1 MPASGSDAGWF
12 RSQQEVRR
20 PEPQLRPRSAN
31 CWPSL
36 VWAWVVLESRREM
49 MSTSHIQTLRAM
61 LREEKGV
68 ILPGAPNALAA
79 RIIADLGFKVVYL
92 TGAGLTNMHLGL
104 PDLGFMDLSQVAD
117 HVMAIRCVIDLPLIV
132 DIDTGFGN
140 AINVTHTVRIL
151 EQAGASAIQ
160 IEDQH
165 APKRCGHFDGKE
177 LIPLE
182 EMVGKVRAAVD
193 TRRQDLVVIAR
204 TDACAVEGF
213 EAAIERAS
221 RYIEAGADVTFVE
234 APESLEDLKA
244 VPHRLK
250 APQMLNMVLGG
261 KTPIVGAAAAAEMGF
276 ALVLYA
282 NAALQAAVQGMQT
295 TLKALKHA
303 GVLDE
308 RTVTSFPGRERLV
321 DKQAFDRMEARYA
334 PR

>member
-1 MPASGSDAGWF
+1 
-12 RSQQEVRR
+12 
-20 PEPQLRPRSAN
+20 
-31 CWPSL
+31 
-36 VWAWVVLESRREM
+36 
-49 MSTSHIQTLRAM
+49 M

-79 RIIADLGFKVVYL
+79 RIIADLGFKAVYL

-140 AINVTHTVRIL
+140 AVNVTHTVRVL
-151 EQAGASAIQ
+151 EQAGASALQ

-213 EAAIERAS
+213 EAAIERAG

-250 APQMLNMVLGG
+250 APQLVNMVLGG
-261 KTPIVGAAAAAEMGF
+261 KTLIIDVKAATEMGF
-276 ALVLYA
+276 SLVLA
-282 NAALQAAVQGMQT
+282 NAALQGAVHGMQST
-295 TLKALKHA
+295 LSTLKEK

-308 RTVTSFPGRERLV
+308 RAVTSFAERQRLV
-321 DKQAFDRMEARYA
+321 DKPAFDLMEARYA
-334 PR
+334 AHAART